1 MAITY
6 AMKRCPNP
14 NGIEGVD
21 YFAPR
26 VIKVDDYTTKELI
39 NDINDATGMSDVD
52 VRAVLG
58 ALNKQ
63 IRKGLLNGRTVVL
76 EDVGR
81 ISVGMKAKCASQDA
95 MAAEDFSPSNL
106 IKGVHINFR
115 PDAGILAELRTNRS
129 LRRISSEV
137 ME

>member
-1 MAITY
+1 MAINY
-6 AMKRCPNP
+6 AVKRCPNP

-58 ALNKQ
+58 ALHKQ
-63 IRKGLLNGRTVVL
+63 IRKGLLNGRTIVL

-81 ISVGMKAKCASQDA
+81 ISVGMKARCFTSET
-95 MAAEDFSPSNL
+95 MAASDFSPSMM

-115 PDAGILAELRTNRS
+115 PDSHLLSELRTNKT
-129 LRRISSEV
+129 LRRVSSEV

>member
-1 MAITY
+1 MAINY
-6 AMKRCPNP
+6 AIKRCPNP
-14 NGIEGVD
+14 NGIEGTD

-26 VIKVDDYTTKELI
+26 VIKVDDYTMKEII

-63 IRKGLLNGRTVVL
+63 IRKGLLNGRTIVL

-81 ISVGMKAKCASQDA
+81 LSVGLKTKCFSQDA
-95 MAAEDFSPSNL
+95 MAASDFSPSAM
-106 IKGVHINFR
+106 IKGLHINFR
-115 PDAGILAELRTNRS
+115 PDSHILSELRTNRT
-129 LRRISSEV
+129 LRRVSSEW

>member
-1 MAITY
+1 MAINY
-6 AMKRCPNP
+6 AIKRCPNP
-14 NGIEGVD
+14 NGQEDVN

-26 VIKVDDYTTKELI
+26 VIKVDDYTMKEII

-63 IRKGLLNGRTVVL
+63 IRKGLLNGRTIVL

-81 ISVGMKAKCASQDA
+81 LSVGLKTKCFSQDA
-95 MAAEDFSPSNL
+95 MAASDFSPSAM
-106 IKGVHINFR
+106 IKGLHINFR
-115 PDAGILAELRTNRS
+115 PDSHILSELRTNRT
-129 LRRISSEV
+129 LRRVSSEW

>member
-1 MAITY
+1 MPINYAI
-6 AMKRCPNP
+6 KRCPNP
-14 NGIEGVD
+14 NGIEGTD

-26 VIKVDDYTTKELI
+26 VIKVDDYTMKEII

-63 IRKGLLNGRTVVL
+63 IRKGLLNGRTIVL

-81 ISVGMKAKCASQDA
+81 LSVGLKTKCFSQDA
-95 MAAEDFSPSNL
+95 MAASDFSPSAM
-106 IKGVHINFR
+106 IKGLHINFR
-115 PDAGILAELRTNRS
+115 PDSHILSELRTNRT
-129 LRRISSEV
+129 LRRVSSEW